1 MTRQKMDKN
10 KKLDLYIKQKNTLDI
25 FLEKGAISKAQH
37 DYSLCC
43 LREKM
48 GVTDDEQAV
57 KDDINQPTSTK

>member
-1 MTRQKMDKN
+1 MDKN
-10 KKLDLYIKQKNTLDI
+10 IKLDLYIKQKNTLDI

-37 DYSLCC
+37 DYSRGC
-43 LREKM
+43 LRQKM